1 LQRKE
6 AIVVLR
12 QLIEQR
18 IVLPSWVSVEKN
30 EHGGFNLKLKIDC
43 DVESLRLFVAERNL
57 AVREEQEYC
66 VIFKP
71 TDVNLIA

>member
-1 LQRKE
+1 MERKE
-6 AIVVLR
+6 AIDVLR

-30 EHGGFNLKLKIDC
+30 KRGYFNLKLKIDC
-43 DVESLRLFVAERNL
+43 DVKSLRLFIAERNL
-57 AVREEQEYC
+57 DVREEQEYC

-71 TDVNLIA
+71 Y